1 MIKLASLESL
11 SRERTLLDARNTRR
25 AYLAMAI
32 VADVLLIAIQLWLSL
47 NFTGIQV
54 SDASSYMDLAGYC
67 ADHNTWYPGT
77 RDLIAHYIFG
87 NGFVNI
93 HAFFQHI
100 YPTMTWVYVLNML
113 FTQVIVLCTADIATK
128 LTGRLQ
134 TGCIAMTMV
143 CLMGGIWG
151 EVVVA
156 RTELCFTAFALLSIS
171 FMLRGGWGFM
181 LLSGLSFGMAN
192 WVRPLL
198 VIFVPAM
205 LFYMLFRHVK
215 LKKIAVFFAG
225 LVLVIV
231 LVGAS
236 SYQRIGKFIY
246 QAQTMG
252 INMLMGAND
261 ESDGS
266 YMTMFEEGQAGY
278 IPNEQRKVMTFDEYD
293 VEYKNRA
300 IAWILENPLDFLLLV
315 PAKLFYFLATDTYGG
330 TSFFNNEIETDNL
343 AYILELKDILLGKG
357 SRALALGDVIAI
369 WSQVWYMVVF
379 ALYVLNILSS
389 IRRRYILDMGL
400 LHIIFILACG
410 VTVMTVGGARYHMPY
425 LPVFAIGAAV
435 QVDLWKVKN
444 AKKN

>member
-1 MIKLASLESL
+1 MIKLSSLEL
-11 SRERTLLDARNTRR
+11 LARERTLLDARDTRR
-25 AYLAMAI
+25 AYLTMALL
-32 VADVLLIAIQLWLSL
+32 ADVLLIAIQLWVCTH
-47 NFTGIQV
+47 FTGVQV
-54 SDASSYMDLAGYC
+54 SDAASYMDLAGYC
-67 ADHNTWYPGT
+67 AQHNTWYPGT
-77 RDLIAHYIFG
+77 RDMGAHYIFG
-87 NGFVNI
+87 NGFVNL
-93 HAFFQHI
+93 HAFFQRI
-100 YPTMTWVYVLNML
+100 CPTMTWVYVLNML
-113 FTQVIVLCTADIATK
+113 FTQVIVLCTADIAAK
-128 LTGRLQ
+128 LTGRVQ

-156 RTELCFTAFALLSIS
+156 RTELCFTAFALLSIC
-171 FMLRGGWGFM
+171 FLLRGGWRCM
-181 LLSGLSFGMAN
+181 LLAGLSFGMAN

-205 LFYMLFRHVK
+205 VYHMVIKRVK
-215 LKKIAVFFAG
+215 LRQMAVFFAG
-225 LVLVIV
+225 ILIVIV
-231 LVGAS
+231 LVGAG

-278 IPNEQRKVMTFDEYD
+278 IPDEVRKEMTFDEYD

-330 TSFFNNEIETDNL
+330 TSFFSNEIETDNL
-343 AYILELKDILLGKG
+343 AYILELKDILLGK
-357 SRALALGDVIAI
+357 SPRALALGDVVAI
-369 WSQVWYMVVF
+369 WSQVWYMAVL
-379 ALYVLNILSS
+379 ALYLLNIFSS

-400 LHIIFILACG
+400 LHIIVLLACG
-410 VTVMTVGGARYHMPY
+410 VTAMTVGGARYHMPY

-435 QVDLWKVKN
+435 QADLGKRKVKG
-444 AKKN
+444 